1 MARQRRTPAEI
12 IAEQEQRLLRLKV
25 KQAKSDAKNDPSV
38 QPILEE
44 LDELAKQIREARKG
58 LGSGPQSFDTR
69 IAKHNTWIEKI
80 EVERME
86 AEDTLSICSQRKDEL
101 DTRLAEAVE
110 FLVGEQQENTLSA

>member
-1 MARQRRTPAEI
+1 MAKQRRTPAEI